1 MSIEI
6 KNVTYT
12 YMPKTPFERK
22 ALDGVDLVIDEGS
35 FVAVAGHTGSG
46 KSTLM
51 QQLNG
56 LLVPTIGQVLVDG
69 VDLNAKGSK
78 QEKLKARE
86 ARLKVGM
93 VFQYA
98 EHQLFE
104 ETVFA
109 DVAFG
114 PKNLGMDEAETERR
128 VRESMESVGLSYEE
142 FKDKSPFQLS
152 GGQMRRVAIA
162 GVLAMQP
169 KYLVL
174 DEPAAGLDAMGKER
188 LMRELMALH
197 RKKGMTMV
205 FVSHNMDDIAR
216 MADKVIFMH
225 EGRVLLYDTP
235 TRAFR
240 EKDLL
245 EEAGLCPPRIWS
257 FLEELKDAGLS
268 VDTEAL
274 TVEQGLDNIMR
285 ALKAR

>member
-6 KNVTYT
+6 RNVTYT

-22 ALDGVDLVIDEGS
+22 ALDGVDLVIEEGR

-51 QQLNG
+51 QHLNG
-56 LLVPTIGQVLVDG
+56 LLAPSSGQVLVDG

-78 QEKLKARE
+78 REKLAARE

-104 ETVFA
+104 ETIFA

-114 PKNLGMDEAETERR
+114 PKNLGLDEKETERR
-128 VRESMESVGLSYEE
+128 VRESMESVGLAWEE

-162 GVLAMQP
+162 GILAMQP

-188 LMRELMALH
+188 LMEQLVELH
-197 RKKGMTMV
+197 REKGMTMV

-216 MADKVIFMH
+216 LADRVLFMH
-225 EGRVLLYDTP
+225 EGKALLYDTP
-235 TRAFR
+235 ARAFR
-240 EKDLL
+240 EKELL
-245 EEAGLCPPRIWS
+245 EKAGLCPPRIWS
-257 FLEELKDAGLS
+257 FLEELKEAGLS
-268 VDTEAL
+268 VETGAL
-274 TVEQGLDNIMR
+274 TVEQGLDNIMK